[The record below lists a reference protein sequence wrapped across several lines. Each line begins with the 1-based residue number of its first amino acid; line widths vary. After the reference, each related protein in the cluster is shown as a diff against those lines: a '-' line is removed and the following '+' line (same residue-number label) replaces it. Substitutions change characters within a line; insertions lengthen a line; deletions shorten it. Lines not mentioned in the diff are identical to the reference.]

1 MLLGRET
8 ESRIMSVLRA
18 LGSAF
23 SAYTIGRG
31 LGQTVPTAIQ
41 SAISTSRMTVL
52 EQSFMAGKVASL
64 LGPNALK
71 TMNKDQI
78 AQWVYTNNVTLTDR
92 EKAQLAQMRN
102 DTERWL
108 ESRTDAVQSKY
119 RTAIANADRDWR
131 SALARGTFLDAEARS
146 VARSSA
152 LGELVAALTGETE
165 SFSSQIDRL
174 LQTELHSY
182 FQQGQIQASDED
194 ELVYKIPRA
203 AACDYCLDL
212 HVNGDGSPRMYR
224 LADVLGNS
232 NWGVPAYAW
241 QFTIGPVHPHCY
253 CILYL
258 ASQNEPRGNDSLREV
273 MEERM
278 TKSLDRK
285 SSIVPTTNTFD
296 MLKSHGHGEEIPAH
310 ELKLISAIRQ
320 LYGPDP
326 PC

>member
-1 MLLGRET
+1 
-8 ESRIMSVLRA
+8 MSVLRA

-31 LGQTVPTAIQ
+31 LGQTIPTAIS
-41 SAISTSRMTVL
+41 SAVSTSRMTVL
-52 EQSFMAGKVASL
+52 EQSYMAGKVASL

-71 TMNKDQI
+71 TMSKDQI
-78 AQWVYTNNVTLTDR
+78 AQWVYNNNVQLNDR
-92 EKAQLAQMRN
+92 EKAHLAQMRN

-119 RTAIANADRDWR
+119 RLAIANADRDWR
-131 SALARGTFLDAEARS
+131 SVLVKGTFVDAAARS
-146 VARSSA
+146 VARNSA
-152 LGELVAALTGETE
+152 LTELVSALTGETE
-165 SFSSQIDRL
+165 SFTSQIDRL

-182 FQQGQIQASDED
+182 FQQGQIVDKDED
-194 ELVYKIPRA
+194 ELVYKVPRP

-212 HVNGDGSPRMYR
+212 HTNSDGSPKMYR
-224 LADVLGNS
+224 LSDVIGNS

-253 CILYL
+253 CILYM
-258 ASQNEPRGNDSLREV
+258 ASQNEPRVDRALASA

-278 TKSLDRK
+278 EKSLKRQ
-285 SSIVPTTNTFD
+285 SSITPLTTSAD

-310 ELKLISAIRQ
+310 ELLIISAIRKI
-320 LYGPDP
+320 YGPDS